1 MELLNA
7 DIKLAKWNGVDY
19 FGLVESFTEE
29 EHAEMIDYLQ
39 FMSNRYDDGF
49 RYSYNANYEYDN
61 YCDIVYDYIRR
72 RVFDDVGGDKWRA
85 KPDWI
90 SILLATE

>member
-1 MELLNA
+1 MEVLNA
-7 DIKLAKWNGVDY
+7 DKKLSRWNGVDF

-29 EHAEMIDYLQ
+29 EFAEMIDYLE
-39 FMSNRYDDGF
+39 FASNRYDDGF
-49 RYSYNANYEYDN
+49 RYSYNKNYEYDT
-61 YCDIVYDYIRR
+61 YRDIVYDYIRR
-72 RVFDDVGGDKWRA
+72 RVFDNIGDDEWDT